1 MDTKQAEE
9 FVQHL
14 RRLYSGVKFPV
25 NVWGVEGD
33 CTMKVSQYAA
43 DSRVIALELFSQDDT
58 GFWEPFCRLTV
69 FLADPDTDKA
79 LAPLDG
85 CVWFKTWSENEWV
98 EAWADSQPEW
108 FERTGRL
115 APAGYAFGVEYRLK
129 DGKGGDAWPPPSP
142 GQ

>member
-1 MDTKQAEE
+1 MDTKQAEV
-9 FVQHL
+9 FAQHL

-25 NVWGVEGD
+25 NAWGVEGD
-33 CTMKVSQYAA
+33 CSMRVSQYAGGGGI
-43 DSRVIALELFSQDDT
+43 VLELWYA
-58 GFWEPFCRLTV
+58 GEEGAEPFARLTV
-69 FLADPDTDKA
+69 NLRDPDSDEP

-85 CVWFKTWSENEWV
+85 CVWFKIWSENEWV

-129 DGKGGDAWPPPSP
+129 DGKGGDAWPPPPP

>member
-25 NVWGVEGD
+25 NAWGVSGE
-33 CTMKVSQYAA
+33 CVMRVTSYAA
-43 DSRVIALELFSQDDT
+43 DQSIIALELFGQED
-58 GFWEPFCRLTV
+58 WEPFCRLTV
-69 FLADPDTDKA
+69 FLTDSESDET
-79 LAPLDG
+79 LAPMDG

-98 EAWADSQPEW
+98 EAWADSQSEW